1 MTYDCALVGSNNSA
15 RAGSLYGSL
24 NPGEAFKRSYYC
36 ALVSSN
42 DSGCAASLNGSL
54 QSSFNGCLDATT
66 VQPHTVWGLAL
77 HSYFEY
83 TRSHLEF
90 TSMVS
95 DLITFKA
102 YFFAVPSEVFFRCR
116 ALVYWNLCFLWKHI
130 PFVDLGY
137 PIFNIELCYQ
147 NATVGLCSLS
157 VGLTKPHIY
166 NYVVSMLETCFKSWF
181 GPANDALRVCY

>member
-1 MTYDCALVGSNNSA
+1 MVKASSNHSYDCALVGSNNSA

-36 ALVSSN
+36 ALISSN
-42 DSGCAASLNGSL
+42 DIECAASLNGSL
-54 QSSFNGCLDATT
+54 QSSLNGCLDVTT

-102 YFFAVPSEVFFRCR
+102 YFFAVPSEVFFRCQGTCVCKSVFPLK
-116 ALVYWNLCFLWKHI
+116 AYSICWFKVSNFQYWVVLPECNSW
-130 PFVDLGY
+130 
-137 PIFNIELCYQ
+137 
-147 NATVGLCSLS
+147 S
-157 VGLTKPHIY
+157 VL
-166 NYVVSMLETCFKSWF
+166 LERW
-181 GPANDALRVCY
+181 PD